1 MAKTTWLI
9 HSDELKKQ
17 IDSRHLTYQAA
28 ANLAGISHATIVRL
42 MKGDCFVTA
51 KIAEKIIETFG
62 SKNGTQPIAQDLA
75 DPNSFPWA
83 FWGDTKTIMDD
94 APAESDEN
102 TAALGEPT
110 ELDEKKMPPASV
122 KGLEC
127 YPCRGSTLL
136 EFQNALNATLLQFEK
151 KGMALVRIS
160 MAQVETG
167 GYRAI
172 LMFEPEILRYAHE

>member
-1 MAKTTWLI
+1 MAKTTWFI
-9 HSDELKKQ
+9 HSDELKKK

-28 ANLAGISHATIVRL
+28 ANLAGISNATIVRL
-42 MKGDCFVTA
+42 MKGDCFVTP

-62 SKNGTQPIAQDLA
+62 SKNDTQPIARDLA
-75 DPNSFPWA
+75 DPSSYPVA
-83 FWGDTKTIMDD
+83 FWGAPEEITDD

-102 TAALGEPT
+102 TATPDETA
-110 ELDEKKMPPASV
+110 ELDEKKLSPAPV
-122 KGLEC
+122 NRLEC
-127 YPCRGSTLL
+127 YPCRGATLL
-136 EFQNALNATLLQFEK
+136 DFQNAINATLLQFER

-172 LMFEPEILRYAHE
+172 LMFEPEY

>member
-9 HSDELKKQ
+9 HSDELKKK

-42 MKGDCFVTA
+42 MKGDCFVTP

-62 SKNGTQPIAQDLA
+62 SKNGTRPIVQNLA
-75 DPNSFPWA
+75 DPSIVTFS
-83 FWGDTKTIMDD
+83 FWGDPERITDD
-94 APAESDEN
+94 DSAESDEN
-102 TAALGEPT
+102 TATHDETA
-110 ELDEKKMPPASV
+110 ELDEKNLPPVPV

-127 YPCRGSTLL
+127 YPCKGATLPD
-136 EFQNALNATLLQFEK
+136 FQNAINATLLQFER
-151 KGMALVRIS
+151 KGMALVRIN

-172 LMFEPEILRYAHE
+172 LTFEPEY

>member
-9 HSDELKKQ
+9 RSDELKKK

-28 ANLAGISHATIVRL
+28 ANLSGISHATIVRL
-42 MKGDCFVTA
+42 MKGDCFVTP
-51 KIAEKIIETFG
+51 KIASKIIEAFG
-62 SKNGTQPIAQDLA
+62 SKNDTQPIARDLA
-75 DPNSFPWA
+75 DPSSYPFA
-83 FWGDTKTIMDD
+83 IWGDPEKITDD

-102 TAALGEPT
+102 TA
-110 ELDEKKMPPASV
+110 ELDEKKLSPAPV
-122 KGLEC
+122 NGLEC
-127 YPCRGSTLL
+127 YPCRGATLL
-136 EFQNALNATLLQFEK
+136 DFQNAMNATLLQFEK

-172 LMFEPEILRYAHE
+172 LMFEPEY